1 MVGPCT
7 LMPLAAS
14 AVWLS
19 RELSSNRS
27 IAAGD
32 DCGHAGRHRRPQ
44 EMINN
49 RNKSVVRDMKWTPD
63 GQKICIVYEDGAVI
77 VGSVDGNR
85 LWGKELP
92 LSLALVEWSPDSR
105 LLLFCTTQGEVHVYD
120 CNGNPVS
127 KVKLFCMEGVAA
139 GTSIIGIDWCV
150 GLVGLEQSL
159 GPPTPPFPYK
169 GIFTLRAYAACAK
182 RQLH

>member
-1 MVGPCT
+1 
-7 LMPLAAS
+7 
-14 AVWLS
+14 
-19 RELSSNRS
+19 
-27 IAAGD
+27 
-32 DCGHAGRHRRPQ
+32 
-44 EMINN
+44 MINN

-85 LWGKELP
+85 LWGKELS
-92 LSLALVEWSPDSR
+92 LTLALVEWSPDSR
-105 LLLFCTTQGEVHVYD
+105 LLLFCTTQSEVHVYD

-150 GLVGLEQSL
+150 TVPTNDGNNKRVPPAPPVCPPRFSWWWTLMVGLDTDMFWAPGLFVSPQGTQKLWRRTGLTPAGLV
-159 GPPTPPFPYK
+159 F
-169 GIFTLRAYAACAK
+169 R
-182 RQLH
+182 